1 MNTKRIII
9 LVSLFSLLQIAS
21 FAGESKIEM
30 MTSRNWYECG
40 DTIELQITNNFDS
53 NISCFIKLQSYSIFQ
68 EKWITEDSFFTDSNN
83 IKKGTMIIHTIKA
96 NDTLILKE
104 PAFIA
109 YNDSTTSEKRYKY
122 IIEPNAIVDDKI
134 AKELDTNDIFSIDF
148 GVYRKI
154 KRRSLADLAIYDSIT
169 TEEFW
174 ELSKEMLKDYTL
186 CRCIEHGIKGYNL
199 TSEDSYNIVFSLENF
214 EYVFRNEFE
223 ILDKNAKILADY
235 FPFAEYQLQEH
246 GLKVRNVML
255 GCIDY
260 YNSEKLSI
268 LIDSL
273 LKAKKEKFG
282 IVGSIWDDKI
292 KNLDK

>member
-1 MNTKRIII
+1 MKKLLLLFLISLLK
-9 LVSLFSLLQIAS
+9 LVS
-21 FAGESKIEM
+21 FAAESKLEI
-30 MTSRNWYECG
+30 MTNRNWYECG

-53 NISCFIKLQSYSIFQ
+53 DISCFIKLQSYSIFQ
-68 EKWITEDSFFTDSNN
+68 EKWIAEDSFFTDSDS
-83 IKKGTMIIHTIKA
+83 IKNGTMLIHTIKA

-122 IIEPNAIVDDKI
+122 IIEPTVLVDDKI
-134 AKELDTNDIFSIDF
+134 AKELDTNHIFSIDF

-169 TEEFW
+169 AEEFW

-186 CRCIEHGIKGYNL
+186 CRCIEHGIKGYRL
-199 TSEDSYNIVFSLENF
+199 TSEDSYSIVFDLEYF
-214 EYVFRNEFE
+214 EFEFRNEFD

-235 FPFAEYQLQEH
+235 FPISEYQLQEN